1 MKYFCIRI
9 LDTQCMI
16 FKYIYVNKIDYITI
30 IILCGGR
37 VGSIGML
44 TLITYWPET
53 LFSLSFSLKGFI
65 YGSHLLHALNIYK
78 WLILRT
84 TAGYSAKSLW
94 KHICAEGS
102 KNPPGQMGRHVF
114 FNMRLSD
121 QYRKLSRNNVLWIM
135 QNKLGL
141 SCAILS
147 SSFTS

>member
-16 FKYIYVNKIDYITI
+16 FKYIYVNKIDFITI

-65 YGSHLLHALNIYK
+65 YGSHLLHALNTYK
-78 WLILRT
+78 WLILRI
-84 TAGYSAKSLW
+84 TAGYSAKSIW
-94 KHICAEGS
+94 KHICAVRS
-102 KNPPGQMGRHVF
+102 KNFPDNNLEFPCTFPSFQDIYTVAF
-114 FNMRLSD
+114 TKVWWNFLESD
-121 QYRKLSRNNVLWIM
+121 
-135 QNKLGL
+135 GL
-141 SCAILS
+141 SGSLTHFPEI
-147 SSFTS
+147 